1 MVSFIKV
8 NRWEGRFFVGL
19 GPVEIL
25 TFYKKRI
32 ECVAEWCYKP
42 QLENANLKEYEELK
56 CIDRIQIIPIIK
68 MLKYS

>member
-1 MVSFIKV
+1 M
-8 NRWEGRFFVGL
+8 
-19 GPVEIL
+19 
-25 TFYKKRI
+25 
-32 ECVAEWCYKP
+32 P